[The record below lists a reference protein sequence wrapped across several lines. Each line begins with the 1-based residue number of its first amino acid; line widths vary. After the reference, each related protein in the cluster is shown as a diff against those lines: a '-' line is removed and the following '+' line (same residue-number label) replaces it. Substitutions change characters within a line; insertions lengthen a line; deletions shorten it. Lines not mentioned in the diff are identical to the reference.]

1 MASILVAVVLQPIRG
16 RDMPVFIVALSYAQ
30 AKDWA
35 KLNLTRPSYFYYIG
49 QQSDLERMRGV
60 VNPDVLYLSGSERM
74 TDYHLIRQFILTR
87 QR

>member
-1 MASILVAVVLQPIRG
+1 
-16 RDMPVFIVALSYAQ
+16 MPVFIVALSYAQ

-35 KLNLTRPSYFYYIG
+35 KQFLSRPSYFYYIG

-60 VNPDVLYLSGSERM
+60 VNPDVLYLAGSERM
-74 TDYHLIRQFILTR
+74 IDYHTIRQFILTR